1 MEERFA
7 REKMLAVQNPMAVQN
22 LKAVQIRPKQAVQ
35 FQSHQMKV
43 AFRIHWVDLP
53 AD

>member
-1 MEERFA
+1 VEERVD
-7 REKMLAVQNPMAVQN
+7 REKTQAGQNPMAVQN
-22 LKAVQIRPKQAVQ
+22 PKAVQIRPKQAVQ